1 MGSWF
6 IIQWYHAAEGIAHV
20 LRPNKTHRRR
30 AFGVADTIECLC
42 HVLGRSGVD
51 WGGFIADEVRS
62 EDGVLLASPGPALH
76 VPCVAHG
83 QGPAVVSRR
92 PNVLVDVESAFG
104 DADAKRRIARALG
117 FSELWCFHDAPRESL
132 VPVFYD
138 LTQDPPARRE
148 RSSILP
154 ELDPACF
161 NSAYRLIVYEIGGSS
176 AFFARGARYHDP
188 GERMARNAQ
197 RLQAITPAADEA
209 ATGQREKLST

>member
-1 MGSWF
+1 MKSG
-6 IIQWYHAAEGIAHV
+6 AKTGCC
-20 LRPNKTHRRR
+20 LR
-30 AFGVADTIECLC
+30 A
-42 HVLGRSGVD
+42 
-51 WGGFIADEVRS
+51 
-62 EDGVLLASPGPALH
+62 PGPRYTCRAL
-76 VPCVAHG
+76 PTARG
-83 QGPAVVSRR
+83 LPVVSRR